1 MDPGDSENSIF
12 IPKYLH
18 PNFGTKSTGLLG
30 CYGVKLGCKY
40 FWIKVTF
47 LESPGSLHY
56 CNVFGFLVTWHAL
69 PCRLLKGTVA
79 PSLPHLNFFSGGK
92 KPQDIRILRTDGRG
106 RTLRPLAMI
115 VSSDSS

>member
-1 MDPGDSENSIF
+1 MDPGDSENAIF
-12 IPKYLH
+12 ISKYLH

-47 LESPGSLHY
+47 FESPGSLHY

-69 PCRLLKGTVA
+69 PCRLLK
-79 PSLPHLNFFSGGK
+79 
-92 KPQDIRILRTDGRG
+92 
-106 RTLRPLAMI
+106 
-115 VSSDSS
+115 